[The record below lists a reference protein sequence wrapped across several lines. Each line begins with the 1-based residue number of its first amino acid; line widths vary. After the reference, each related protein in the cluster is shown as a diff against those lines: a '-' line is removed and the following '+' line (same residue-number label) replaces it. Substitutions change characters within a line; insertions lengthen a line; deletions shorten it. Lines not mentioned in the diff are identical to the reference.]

1 MLVYALKRLAY
12 SVPMLFGVSSLAF
25 LLLNMLPSDIAQIK
39 AGEDAT
45 PETIAAIRESMGL
58 NRPVYERYFEWL
70 GALLRGDLGVSWHN
84 GQSVISGIVASA
96 PVTLSIVVLS
106 LLLALI
112 VGVPIGV
119 IAAVRGGRLDRILVS
134 STVVALAIPNFWL
147 GLMLVLAFSLAIP
160 LLPATGYV
168 PLEADPAL
176 WLRHLVLPVIAVA
189 SVSVSAIAR
198 QTRSA
203 MVENLNKDYVRTLR
217 AAGMS
222 ETSVIYKHTLK
233 NSAVPVLTT
242 LGIQFVNLSGGS
254 IIVEQVFAVPG
265 LGQYTMTALA
275 RNDVPVVLG
284 VLVVTAIAVV
294 IINLVVDLMNS
305 AVNPKVRA

>member
-1 MLVYALKRLAY
+1 MLLYAVKRLAY

-25 LLLNMLPSDIAQIK
+25 LLLNSLPSDIAQMK

-45 PETIAAIRESMGL
+45 PETIAAIRESLGL
-58 NRPVYERYFEWL
+58 DRPLVERYIDWL
-70 GALLRGDLGVSWHN
+70 GALLSGDLGISWHN
-84 GQSVISGIVASA
+84 GQSVLSGILASA

-106 LLLALI
+106 LILSLL

-119 IAAVRGGRLDRILVS
+119 IAAVRGGRLDRALVS

-147 GLMLVLAFSLAIP
+147 ALMLVLAFALTIQ

-168 PLEADPAL
+168 PLDADPNL
-176 WLRHLVLPVIAVA
+176 WLQHLWLPVIAVA
-189 SVSVSAIAR
+189 TVAISSIAR

-203 MVENLNKDYVRTLR
+203 MIENLGRDYVRTLR
-217 AAGMS
+217 AAGIPES
-222 ETSVIYKHTLK
+222 SVVYKHALK
-233 NSAVPVLTT
+233 NSGVPILTT

-265 LGQYTMTALA
+265 LGQLTMTALS

-284 VLVVTAIAVV
+284 VLVVTAVAVV
-294 IINLVVDLMNS
+294 IINLAVDLLNS
-305 AVNPKVRA
+305 AVNPKVIA

>member
-25 LLLNMLPSDIAQIK
+25 LLLNMLPSDIAQLK

-58 NRPVYERYFEWL
+58 NRPVYERYVEWL
-70 GALLRGDLGVSWHN
+70 GAIFRGDLGVSWHN
-84 GQSVISGIVASA
+84 GQSVIDGILASA

-106 LLLALI
+106 LLLAVV

-147 GLMLVLAFSLAIP
+147 GLMLVFAFSLALP

-168 PLEADPAL
+168 PLEADPLL
-176 WLRHLVLPVIAVA
+176 WLKHLTLPVIAVA

-222 ETSVIYKHTLK
+222 ETSVICKHTLK

-284 VLVVTAIAVV
+284 VLVVTAVAVV
-294 IINLVVDLMNS
+294 IINLIVDLLNS

>member
-1 MLVYALKRLAY
+1 MFVYALKRLAY
-12 SVPMLFGVSSLAF
+12 SVPMLLGVSSLAF
-25 LLLNMLPSDIAQIK
+25 LLLNLLPSDIAELK

-45 PETIAAIRESMGL
+45 PEAIEAIRESLGL
-58 NRPVYERYFEWL
+58 NRPLIERYVEWL
-70 GALLRGDLGVSWHN
+70 GGLFTGDLGTSWHN
-84 GQSVISGIVASA
+84 GQTVVSGIVASA

-106 LLLALI
+106 LLLALV
-112 VGVPIGV
+112 VGVPVGV

-147 GLMLVLAFSLAIP
+147 GLMLVLAFSLALP

-168 PLEADPAL
+168 PLEADPLL
-176 WLRHLVLPVIAVA
+176 WLRHLTLPVIAVA
-189 SVSVSAIAR
+189 SVAVSSIAR

-203 MVENLNKDYVRTLR
+203 MIENLNRDYVRTLR
-217 AAGMS
+217 AAGIRES
-222 ETSVIYKHTLK
+222 SVVYKHALK

-265 LGQYTMTALA
+265 LGQFTMTALA

-284 VLVVTAIAVV
+284 VLVITAVAVV
-294 IINLVVDLMNS
+294 VINLVVDLMNS

>member
-1 MLVYALKRLAY
+1 MLLYAVKRLAY

-25 LLLNMLPSDIAQIK
+25 LLLNSLPSDIAQMK

-45 PETIAAIRESMGL
+45 PETIAAIRESLGL
-58 NRPVYERYFEWL
+58 DRPLVERYIDWL
-70 GALLRGDLGVSWHN
+70 GALLSGDLGTSWHN
-84 GQSVISGIVASA
+84 GQSVLSGILASA

-106 LLLALI
+106 LVLSLL

-119 IAAVRGGRLDRILVS
+119 IAAVRGGRLDRALVS

-147 GLMLVLAFSLAIP
+147 ALMLVLAFALTIS

-168 PLEADPAL
+168 PLDADPNL
-176 WLRHLVLPVIAVA
+176 WLQHLWLPVIAVA
-189 SVSVSAIAR
+189 TVAISSIAR

-203 MVENLNKDYVRTLR
+203 MIENLGRDYVRTLR
-217 AAGMS
+217 AAGIPES
-222 ETSVIYKHTLK
+222 SVVYKHALK
-233 NSAVPVLTT
+233 NSGVPILTT

-265 LGQYTMTALA
+265 LGQLTMTALS

-284 VLVVTAIAVV
+284 VLVVTAVAVV
-294 IINLVVDLMNS
+294 IINLAVDLLNS
-305 AVNPKVRA
+305 AVNPKVRV

>member
-1 MLVYALKRLAY
+1 MLLYAVKRLAY

-25 LLLNMLPSDIAQIK
+25 LLLNSLPSDIAQMK

-45 PETIAAIRESMGL
+45 PETIASIRESLGL
-58 NRPVYERYFEWL
+58 DRPLVERYLDWL
-70 GALLRGDLGVSWHN
+70 GALLQGDLGTSWHN
-84 GQSVISGIVASA
+84 GQSVLSGILASA

-106 LLLALI
+106 LVLSLLI
-112 VGVPIGV
+112 GVPVGVV
-119 IAAVRGGRLDRILVS
+119 AAVRGGRLDRVLVS

-147 GLMLVLAFSLAIP
+147 ALVLVLAFALTIQ

-168 PLEADPAL
+168 PLEANPDL
-176 WLRHLVLPVIAVA
+176 WLQHLWLPVIAVA
-189 SVSVSAIAR
+189 TVAISSIAR

-203 MVENLNKDYVRTLR
+203 MIENLGRDYVRTLR
-217 AAGMS
+217 AAGIP
-222 ETSVIYKHTLK
+222 ERSVVYRHALK
-233 NSAVPVLTT
+233 NSGVPILTT

-265 LGQYTMTALA
+265 LGQLTITALA

-284 VLVVTAIAVV
+284 VLVVTAVAVV
-294 IINLVVDLMNS
+294 IINLAVDLLNS
-305 AVNPKVRA
+305 AVNPKVRV

>member
-58 NRPVYERYFEWL
+58 NRPVYERYVEWL
-70 GALLRGDLGVSWHN
+70 GALLQGDLGASWHN
-84 GQSVISGIVASA
+84 GQSVLSGIVASA

-168 PLEADPAL
+168 PLEANPAL
-176 WLRHLVLPVIAVA
+176 WLRHLVLPVLAVA

-284 VLVVTAIAVV
+284 VLVVTAVAVV
-294 IINLVVDLMNS
+294 IINLIVDLMNS

>member
-1 MLVYALKRLAY
+1 MRYLLTRLAY
-12 SVPMLFGVSSLAF
+12 ALPMLFGVSSLAF
-25 LLLNMLPSDIAQIK
+25 LLLNLLPNDIAQIK

-45 PETIAAIRESMGL
+45 PQRIAEIRAGL
-58 NRPVYERYFEWL
+58 GLDRPVLERYWDWL
-70 GALLRGDLGVSWHN
+70 SSVLRGDLGESWHN
-84 GQSVISGIVASA
+84 GQQVVDGILATA
-96 PVTLSIVVLS
+96 PVTLSMVVLS
-106 LLLALI
+106 LLLSLL

-119 IAAVRGGRLDRILVS
+119 VAAVRGGVLDRVLVS
-134 STVVALAIPNFWL
+134 SAVVALAVPNFWL
-147 GLMLVLAFSLAIP
+147 ALLMVYVFALSLGIV
-160 LLPATGYV
+160 PATGYV
-168 PLEADPAL
+168 PLDVDPGQWVL
-176 WLRHLVLPVIAVA
+176 HLVLPVIAVA
-189 SVSVSAIAR
+189 SVAVSAIAR

-203 MVENLNKDYVRTLR
+203 MLENLDRDYVRTLR
-217 AAGMS
+217 ATGIG
-222 ETSVIYKHTLK
+222 EWSVVYKHALK
-233 NSAVPVLTT
+233 NAGVPILTT

-294 IINLVVDLMNS
+294 LINLVVDLLNS

>member
-1 MLVYALKRLAY
+1 MLLYALKRLAY

-25 LLLNMLPSDIAQIK
+25 LLLNMLPSDIAQLK

-58 NRPVYERYFEWL
+58 NRPVHERYIEWL
-70 GALLRGDLGVSWHN
+70 GALFRGDFGLSWHN
-84 GQSVISGIVASA
+84 GQTVIDGVIASA

-106 LLLALI
+106 LLLAII

-119 IAAVRGGRLDRILVS
+119 IAAIRGGRLDRILVS

-160 LLPATGYV
+160 LFPATGYV
-168 PLEADPAL
+168 PLEADPLL
-176 WLRHLVLPVIAVA
+176 WLRHLALPVLAVA

-222 ETSVIYKHTLK
+222 ETSVIFKHTLK

-284 VLVVTAIAVV
+284 ILVVTAIAVV
-294 IINLVVDLMNS
+294 IINLIVDLMNS
-305 AVNPKVRA
+305 AVNPKVRT

>member
-25 LLLNMLPSDIAQIK
+25 LLLNMLPSDIAQLK

-58 NRPVYERYFEWL
+58 NRPLHERYVEWL
-70 GALLRGDLGVSWHN
+70 GGLLRGDLGVSWHN
-84 GQSVISGIVASA
+84 GQTVIDGILASA

-106 LLLALI
+106 LLLAVI
-112 VGVPIGV
+112 IGVPVGV
-119 IAAVRGGRLDRILVS
+119 IAAVRGGRLDRALVS

-147 GLMLVLAFSLAIP
+147 ALMLVLAFSLAIP
-160 LLPATGYV
+160 LLPATGYI

-189 SVSVSAIAR
+189 SVSISAIAR

-203 MVENLNKDYVRTLR
+203 MVENLSRDYVRTLR

-233 NSAVPVLTT
+233 NSAVPVLTV

-284 VLVVTAIAVV
+284 VLVITAVAVV
-294 IINLVVDLMNS
+294 VINLLVDLTNS

>member
-1 MLVYALKRLAY
+1 MFVYALKRLGY
-12 SVPMLFGVSSLAF
+12 SVPMLLGVSSLAF
-25 LLLNMLPSDIAQIK
+25 LLLNLLPSDIAQLK

-45 PETIAAIRESMGL
+45 PEAIASIRESLGL
-58 NRPVYERYFEWL
+58 NRPLAERYAEWL
-70 GALLRGDLGVSWHN
+70 GGLFRGDLGISWHN
-84 GQSVISGIVASA
+84 GQTVLSGIIACA

-147 GLMLVLAFSLAIP
+147 GLMLVLAFSIALP

-168 PLEADPAL
+168 PLEVDPL
-176 WLRHLVLPVIAVA
+176 VWLRHLALPVIAVA
-189 SVSVSAIAR
+189 SVAVSSIAR

-203 MVENLNKDYVRTLR
+203 MIENLNKDYVRTLR
-217 AAGMS
+217 AAGIRES
-222 ETSVIYKHTLK
+222 SVIYKHTLK

-265 LGQYTMTALA
+265 LGQFTMTALA

-284 VLVVTAIAVV
+284 VLVITAVAVV
-294 IINLVVDLMNS
+294 VINLIVDLMNS
-305 AVNPKVRA
+305 AVNPKVRT

>member
-25 LLLNMLPSDIAQIK
+25 LLLNMLPSDIAQLK

-70 GALLRGDLGVSWHN
+70 GALFRGDFGVSWHN
-84 GQSVISGIVASA
+84 EQPVIEGILASA

-106 LLLALI
+106 LLLALVI
-112 VGVPIGV
+112 GIPIGV
-119 IAAVRGGRLDRILVS
+119 IASVRGGRLDRILVS

-147 GLMLVLAFSLAIP
+147 GLMLVLAFSLALP

-168 PLEADPAL
+168 PLETDPAL

-222 ETSVIYKHTLK
+222 ETSVIFKHTLK
-233 NSAVPVLTT
+233 NSAVPVLTV

-265 LGQYTMTALA
+265 LGQYTMAALA

-294 IINLVVDLMNS
+294 IINLIVDLANS

>member
-1 MLVYALKRLAY
+1 MFVYALKRLGY
-12 SVPMLFGVSSLAF
+12 SVPMLLGVSSLAF
-25 LLLNMLPSDIAQIK
+25 LLLNLLPSDIAQLK

-45 PETIAAIRESMGL
+45 PEAIESIRESLGL
-58 NRPVYERYFEWL
+58 NRPIVERYAEWL
-70 GALLRGDLGVSWHN
+70 GGLFRGDLGISWHN
-84 GQSVISGIVASA
+84 GQTVVSGIIACA

-147 GLMLVLAFSLAIP
+147 GLMLVLAFSLALP
-160 LLPATGYV
+160 LLPATGYM
-168 PLEADPAL
+168 PLDADPLL
-176 WLRHLVLPVIAVA
+176 WLRHLTLPVIAVA
-189 SVSVSAIAR
+189 SVAVSSIAR

-203 MVENLNKDYVRTLR
+203 MIENLNKDYVRTLR
-217 AAGMS
+217 AAGIRES
-222 ETSVIYKHTLK
+222 SVVYKHALK

-265 LGQYTMTALA
+265 LGQFTMTALA

-284 VLVVTAIAVV
+284 VLVITAVAVV
-294 IINLVVDLMNS
+294 VINLVVDLLNS
-305 AVNPKVRA
+305 AVNPKVRT

>member
-1 MLVYALKRLAY
+1 MLIYALKRLAY
-12 SVPMLFGVSSLAF
+12 AVPMLFGVSSLAF
-25 LLLNMLPSDIAQIK
+25 LMLNSLPADIAQIK

-45 PETIAAIRESMGL
+45 PATIAAIRESLGL
-58 NRPVYERYFEWL
+58 DRPLAERYIDWL
-70 GALLRGDLGVSWHN
+70 GALLRGDFGASWHN
-84 GQSVISGIVASA
+84 GQSVLSGILASA

-106 LLLALI
+106 LALSLLI
-112 VGVPIGV
+112 GVPVGV
-119 IAAVRGGRLDRILVS
+119 IAAVRGGRLDRLLVG

-147 GLMLVLAFSLAIP
+147 ALMLVLAFALAIP

-168 PLEADPAL
+168 PLEASPDL
-176 WLRHLVLPVIAVA
+176 WLRHLWLPVIAVA
-189 SVSVSAIAR
+189 TVAISSIAR

-203 MVENLNKDYVRTLR
+203 MIDNLGRDYVRTLR
-217 AAGMS
+217 AAGVS
-222 ETSVIYKHTLK
+222 EWSVVYKHALK
-233 NSAVPVLTT
+233 NSGVPILTT

-265 LGQYTMTALA
+265 LGQLTMTALA

-294 IINLVVDLMNS
+294 VINLVVDLLNS
-305 AVNPKVRA
+305 AVNPKVRV

>member
-1 MLVYALKRLAY
+1 MLLYAVKRLAY

-25 LLLNMLPSDIAQIK
+25 LLLNSLPSDIAQMK

-45 PETIAAIRESMGL
+45 PETIAAIRESLGL
-58 NRPVYERYFEWL
+58 DRPLVERYIDWL
-70 GALLRGDLGVSWHN
+70 GALLSGDLGISWHN
-84 GQSVISGIVASA
+84 GQSVLSGILASA

-106 LLLALI
+106 LILSLL

-119 IAAVRGGRLDRILVS
+119 IAAVRGGRLDRALVS

-147 GLMLVLAFSLAIP
+147 ALMLVLAFALTIQ

-168 PLEADPAL
+168 PLDADPNL
-176 WLRHLVLPVIAVA
+176 WLQHLWLPVIAVA
-189 SVSVSAIAR
+189 TVAISSIAR

-203 MVENLNKDYVRTLR
+203 MIENLGRDYVRTLR
-217 AAGMS
+217 AAGIPES
-222 ETSVIYKHTLK
+222 SVVYKHALK
-233 NSAVPVLTT
+233 NSGVPILTT

-265 LGQYTMTALA
+265 LGQLTMTALS

-284 VLVVTAIAVV
+284 VLVVTAVAVV
-294 IINLVVDLMNS
+294 IINLAVDLLNS
-305 AVNPKVRA
+305 AVNPKVRV

>member
-106 LLLALI
+106 LLLALV

-305 AVNPKVRA
+305 AVNPKVRT

>member
-1 MLVYALKRLAY
+1 MLVYVLKRLAY

-25 LLLNMLPSDIAQIK
+25 LLLNMLPSDIAQLK

-45 PETIAAIRESMGL
+45 PETIEAIRESLGL
-58 NRPVYERYFEWL
+58 NRPVSERYLDWL
-70 GALLRGDLGVSWHN
+70 GGLFQGDLGSSWHN
-84 GQSVISGIVASA
+84 GQNVASGILSTA

-106 LLLALI
+106 LLLAL
-112 VGVPIGV
+112 VAGVPIGV
-119 IAAVRGGRLDRILVS
+119 VAAVRGGRLDRFLVS
-134 STVVALAIPNFWL
+134 GTVVAMAIPNFWF
-147 GLMLVLAFSLAIP
+147 GLMLVLAFSLT
-160 LLPATGYV
+160 LHLFPATGYI
-168 PLEADPAL
+168 PLASNPTE
-176 WLRHLVLPVIAVA
+176 WLRHLALPVVAVA
-189 SVSVSAIAR
+189 SVSISAIAR

-217 AAGMS
+217 AAGLS
-222 ETSVIYKHTLK
+222 ETSVIYKHALK

-265 LGQYTMTALA
+265 IGQHTMTALA

-284 VLVVTAIAVV
+284 VLVATAAAVV
-294 IINLVVDLMNS
+294 IINLVVDMMNS

>member
-84 GQSVISGIVASA
+84 GQSVLSGIVASA

-119 IAAVRGGRLDRILVS
+119 IAAVRGGRLDKILVS

-176 WLRHLVLPVIAVA
+176 WLRHLVLPVLAVA

-284 VLVVTAIAVV
+284 VLVVTAVAVV
-294 IINLVVDLMNS
+294 IINLIVDLMNS

>member
-305 AVNPKVRA
+305 AVNPKVRT

>member
-1 MLVYALKRLAY
+1 MLLYALKRLAY

-25 LLLNMLPSDIAQIK
+25 LLLNMLPSDIAQLK

-58 NRPVYERYFEWL
+58 NRPVHERYIEWL
-70 GALLRGDLGVSWHN
+70 GALFRGDFGLSWHN
-84 GQSVISGIVASA
+84 GQTVIDGIIASA

-106 LLLALI
+106 LLLAII

-119 IAAVRGGRLDRILVS
+119 IAAIRGGRLDRILVS

-160 LLPATGYV
+160 LFPATGYV
-168 PLEADPAL
+168 PLEADPLL
-176 WLRHLVLPVIAVA
+176 WLRHLALPVLAVA

-222 ETSVIYKHTLK
+222 ETSVIFKHTLK

-284 VLVVTAIAVV
+284 ILVVTAIAVV
-294 IINLVVDLMNS
+294 IINLIVDLMNS
-305 AVNPKVRA
+305 AVNPKVRT

>member
-1 MLVYALKRLAY
+1 MFVYALKRLAY

-25 LLLNMLPSDIAQIK
+25 LLLNALPTDIAQLK

-45 PETIAAIRESMGL
+45 PEAIAAIRESLGL
-58 NRPVYERYFEWL
+58 DRPLIVRYGEWL
-70 GALLRGDLGVSWHN
+70 GALVQGDFGTSWHN
-84 GQSVISGIVASA
+84 GQTVISGILASA

-106 LLLALI
+106 LTISLLI
-112 VGVPIGV
+112 GVPIGV
-119 IAAVRGGRLDRILVS
+119 IAAVRGGRLDRMLVG

-147 GLMLVLAFSLAIP
+147 ALMLVLAFSLTIP

-168 PLEADPAL
+168 PLEADPGL
-176 WLRHLVLPVIAVA
+176 WLRHLALPVIAVA
-189 SVSVSAIAR
+189 TVSISSIAR

-203 MVENLNKDYVRTLR
+203 MIENLGRDYVRTLR
-217 AAGMS
+217 AAGIS
-222 ETSVIYKHTLK
+222 EGSVVYKHALK
-233 NSAVPVLTT
+233 NSGVPILTT

-265 LGQYTMTALA
+265 LGQFTMTALA
-275 RNDVPVVLG
+275 RNDVPTVLG

-294 IINLVVDLMNS
+294 VINLVVDLLNS

>member
-1 MLVYALKRLAY
+1 MLLYALKRLAY

-25 LLLNMLPSDIAQIK
+25 LLLNSLPSDIAQAR

-45 PETIAAIRESMGL
+45 PETIAAIRASLGL
-58 NRPVYERYFEWL
+58 DRPLIERYFDWL
-70 GALLRGDLGVSWHN
+70 GALLQGDLGTSWHN
-84 GQSVISGIVASA
+84 GQSVLSGILASA

-106 LLLALI
+106 LVLSLLI
-112 VGVPIGV
+112 GVPIGV
-119 IAAVRGGRLDRILVS
+119 IAAVRGGRLDRVLVS

-147 GLMLVLAFSLAIP
+147 ALMLVLAFALTLS

-168 PLEADPAL
+168 PLDANPEL
-176 WLRHLVLPVIAVA
+176 WLQHLWLPVIAVA
-189 SVSVSAIAR
+189 TVAISSIAR

-203 MVENLNKDYVRTLR
+203 MIENLGRDYVRTLR
-217 AAGMS
+217 AAGIP
-222 ETSVIYKHTLK
+222 ERSVVYKHALK
-233 NSAVPVLTT
+233 NSGVPILTT

-265 LGQYTMTALA
+265 LGQLTMTALA

-284 VLVVTAIAVV
+284 VLVVTAVAVV
-294 IINLVVDLMNS
+294 IINLAVDLLNS
-305 AVNPKVRA
+305 AVNPKVRV

>member
-1 MLVYALKRLAY
+1 MLLYAVKRLAY

-25 LLLNMLPSDIAQIK
+25 LLLNSLPADIAQMK

-45 PETIAAIRESMGL
+45 PETIAAIRESLGL
-58 NRPVYERYFEWL
+58 DRPLVERYLDWL
-70 GALLRGDLGVSWHN
+70 GALLQGDLGTSWHN
-84 GQSVISGIVASA
+84 GQTVLSGILASA

-106 LLLALI
+106 LLLSLLI
-112 VGVPIGV
+112 GVPIGV
-119 IAAVRGGRLDRILVS
+119 IAAVRGGRLDRVLVS

-147 GLMLVLAFSLAIP
+147 ALMLVLAFALTIS

-168 PLEADPAL
+168 PLDADPSL
-176 WLRHLVLPVIAVA
+176 WLQHLWLPVIAVA
-189 SVSVSAIAR
+189 TVAISSIAR

-203 MVENLNKDYVRTLR
+203 MIENLGRDYVRTLR
-217 AAGMS
+217 AAGIP
-222 ETSVIYKHTLK
+222 ERSVIYKHALK
-233 NSAVPVLTT
+233 NSGVPILTT

-265 LGQYTMTALA
+265 LGQLTMTALA

-284 VLVVTAIAVV
+284 VLVVTAVAVV
-294 IINLVVDLMNS
+294 IINLVVDLLNS
-305 AVNPKVRA
+305 AVNPKVRV